1 MTFLSF
7 KTFIFINVPIK
18 LMLMSAVEIKA
29 EINRYLELVED
40 ERFLKV
46 VHSMLDTYLKESIGE
61 DDPIIGYE
69 VDGTPIT
76 ASTFLKQAEESM
88 AEVERGE
95 YTTLEELE
103 KESEEW
109 LNRTK

>member
-1 MTFLSF
+1 
-7 KTFIFINVPIK
+7 
-18 LMLMSAVEIKA
+18 MSAVEIKA
-29 EINRYLELVED
+29 EIKRYLEQVED

-46 VHSMLDTYLKESIGE
+46 VHSMLDTYLKESSE
-61 DDPIIGYE
+61 EEDPIIGYE

-76 ASTFLKQAEESM
+76 TSTFLEQAEESM
-88 AEVERGE
+88 AEVKRGE